1 MIDNKILIACVVMLA
16 IAMLPLPYAYSM
28 LLRVVIFGASAYLAV
43 AAFSADKT
51 GLAWILA
58 INALVYNPVF
68 PVHMTKDG
76 WTIINLLTIGLLSYV
91 YRMKP

>member
-1 MIDNKILIACVVMLA
+1 MIDSRVLA
-16 IAMLPLPYAYSM
+16 GCIVFLGLALLPLPYAYYM
-28 LLRVVIFGASAYLAV
+28 LLRVAIFGISAYLAV
-43 AAFSADKT
+43 AAFSSGRT
-51 GLAWILA
+51 GLTWALA

-91 YRMKP
+91 YRLKP